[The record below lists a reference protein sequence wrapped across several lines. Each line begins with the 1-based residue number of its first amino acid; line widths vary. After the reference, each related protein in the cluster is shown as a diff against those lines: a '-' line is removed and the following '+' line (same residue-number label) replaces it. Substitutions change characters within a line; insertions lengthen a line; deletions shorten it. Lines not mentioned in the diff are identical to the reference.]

1 MKRKYTLASLTI
13 AALAMLAFAGCSG
26 PAQKSEQKADTAKK
40 QYTCEMHPE
49 VVQDQPGDC
58 PKCHMKLTEK
68 K

>member
-1 MKRKYTLASLTI
+1 MKTKSAPVSLTI
-13 AALAMLAFAGCSG
+13 IVLAVLAFAGCSEPEHKG
-26 PAQKSEQKADTAKK
+26 GQNADTAKK